1 MKTTILP
8 VDARKIGRIRAVPSP
23 QEDDLLDDL
32 AIDLDEHSEDA
43 EHLRL
48 AAELLK
54 HSDIPV
60 AFPTETVYGLGAD
73 ATRSEAVR
81 GIYRAKQRPV
91 DNPLIVHFASL
102 GQLRDLL
109 RPHGPVENG
118 ASTNGDA
125 SDASHDDPIPTIYH
139 PLISKF
145 WPGPLTIILPNP
157 PHSLLAP
164 EVTAGLPTFGARI
177 PANLLALAL
186 IKLADVPVA
195 APSAN
200 ASTKPSPTAAEH
212 VAFDLNGRIATIL
225 DGGPCDV
232 GVESTVV
239 DGLSHPPLILRPGG
253 VSAEELR
260 SCAGWEGV
268 RVGYKNAAE
277 TTGSQPRAPGMKY
290 RHYSP
295 RAPVVLFEAGVR
307 APGLEEMRGYVGG
320 NGRLGVI
327 RTRCWGI
334 DAGSDGTPITTRQ
347 AEKTFYTSTRQ
358 VGAGGFAGLL
368 TTLHAS
374 SEPKKAITTH
384 HFLARGSPIELL
396 DLGLGPDTAGI
407 ARGVFAALRELDRY
421 DVDAILVEGI
431 DETEGTTAAAV
442 MNRLLLVTGFGPFQ
456 QRYPVNPSYEITRL
470 LPPFLPQATTADG
483 NPVQII
489 GYGSPIRVCYA
500 DARELIPPLL
510 EAYSKTVDFVL
521 HIGMASG
528 RQYYAA
534 ERYAHRDGYSK
545 HKDLDGCFPSA
556 DQTERDFGDCP
567 ELLETSLDYDSV
579 LHRWQAF
586 ISQSPETSPA
596 WGADC
601 RPSENAGNF
610 LCDYTYF
617 NCMAWYGRRNKKLE
631 GGSSSDRPV
640 MFLHVPAE
648 SDEAA
653 LEKGAAVASALI
665 QAMVDDFLAPRAA

>member
-1 MKTTILP
+1 MADSPPQMKTTILP

-32 AIDLDEHSEDA
+32 AVDLDEHSEDA

-48 AAELLK
+48 AAEQLK

-118 ASTNGDA
+118 ASTNGHA
-125 SDASHDDPIPTIYH
+125 LDASHDDPIPAIYH

-186 IKLADVPVA
+186 IKLADVPLA

-239 DGLSHPPLILRPGG
+239 DGLVDPPLILRPGG
-253 VSAEELR
+253 VSSEELR

-295 RAPVVLFEAGVR
+295 RAPVVLFEAGAR
-307 APGLEEMRGYVGG
+307 APGLEEMRG
-320 NGRLGVI
+320 
-327 RTRCWGI
+327 
-334 DAGSDGTPITTRQ
+334 
-347 AEKTFYTSTRQ
+347 
-358 VGAGGFAGLL
+358 
-368 TTLHAS
+368 
-374 SEPKKAITTH
+374 
-384 HFLARGSPIELL
+384 
-396 DLGLGPDTAGI
+396 
-407 ARGVFAALRELDRY
+407 
-421 DVDAILVEGI
+421 
-431 DETEGTTAAAV
+431 
-442 MNRLLLVTGFGPFQ
+442 
-456 QRYPVNPSYEITRL
+456 
-470 LPPFLPQATTADG
+470 
-483 NPVQII
+483 
-489 GYGSPIRVCYA
+489 
-500 DARELIPPLL
+500 
-510 EAYSKTVDFVL
+510 
-521 HIGMASG
+521 
-528 RQYYAA
+528 
-534 ERYAHRDGYSK
+534 
-545 HKDLDGCFPSA
+545 
-556 DQTERDFGDCP
+556 
-567 ELLETSLDYDSV
+567 
-579 LHRWQAF
+579 
-586 ISQSPETSPA
+586 
-596 WGADC
+596 
-601 RPSENAGNF
+601 
-610 LCDYTYF
+610 
-617 NCMAWYGRRNKKLE
+617 
-631 GGSSSDRPV
+631 
-640 MFLHVPAE
+640 
-648 SDEAA
+648 
-653 LEKGAAVASALI
+653 
-665 QAMVDDFLAPRAA
+665 